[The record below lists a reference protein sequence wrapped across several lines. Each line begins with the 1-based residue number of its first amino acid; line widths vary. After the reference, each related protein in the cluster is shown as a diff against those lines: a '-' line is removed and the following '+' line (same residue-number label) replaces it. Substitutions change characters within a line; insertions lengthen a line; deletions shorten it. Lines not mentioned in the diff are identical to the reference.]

1 MGKRKC
7 LILNSMTM
15 DASRPSSVRAKV
27 VEVVGGFLIGGVAW
41 FSRDI
46 FFGGSQGLLLDPLV
60 GVVIGLA
67 WRNRILG
74 ACVASL
80 FPFFGSSPNPFG
92 DVGGLWMCVFI
103 TVALLRSVGAGEV
116 LPRPPL

>member
-41 FSRDI
+41 FSRDV
-46 FFGGSQGLLLDPLV
+46 FFGGGQGLLLDPLV

-67 WRNRILG
+67 WRNRIWVPVLLLYFRFLG
-74 ACVASL
+74 HPQIRL
-80 FPFFGSSPNPFG
+80 E
-92 DVGGLWMCVFI
+92 
-103 TVALLRSVGAGEV
+103 R
-116 LPRPPL
+116 